1 MRDLSQILHA
11 DMQTNCHKTMSQI
24 FDIIPKILSHINH
37 TYCTSLQELL
47 PAERR
52 EEEAGDPALS
62 EEHAPPERRTLPPLR
77 IRKGTGNG
85 AAKRR
90 SDQDMFGRWSD
101 AHYRIENQE
110 RRIPFSFHCTN
121 LSSCRRPDKFFI
133 RICTFYGLPATLLDH
148 VVSNQSLEGERR
160 RLVPCM

>member
-11 DMQTNCHKTMSQI
+11 DIQTNCHKTMSQI

-90 SDQDMFGRWSD
+90 SDGGATHTTAS
-101 AHYRIENQE
+101 RIKKEGF
-110 RRIPFSFHCTN
+110 RFHSIVLT
-121 LSSCRRPDKFFI
+121 
-133 RICTFYGLPATLLDH
+133 
-148 VVSNQSLEGERR
+148 
-160 RLVPCM
+160 